1 MHRGKFTQLCRCF
14 CKIAVNDVME
24 LKLSASP
31 LEKTQMLPY
40 WCEIDKEDREAKIHT
55 AAEL

>member
-1 MHRGKFTQLCRCF
+1 M
-14 CKIAVNDVME
+14 NDVME

-31 LEKTQMLPY
+31 LEKTQMLLN
-40 WCEIDKEDREAKIHT
+40 WCETDKEDREAKIQT

>member
-1 MHRGKFTQLCRCF
+1 
-14 CKIAVNDVME
+14 ME

-40 WCEIDKEDREAKIHT
+40 WCEMIKENREAKIQT
-55 AAEL
+55 PAEL